1 MSGLR
6 FSLLWTAA
14 CAIACSQGSAPSEP
28 NQDGPP
34 IETSAPTDV
43 TAPPEPLSCDTP
55 SPGPAPLRRLS
66 NFEYKNT
73 IADLTGSVELAERVA
88 HQLVREPT
96 SLGFRNSASAL
107 TIPPLLADQYVQI
120 ALDTAKQA
128 LDVPGWF
135 PCPLDTLDPECTK
148 AFVESFGKRAYRRP
162 LTSDEVVRL
171 SNLFNT
177 ALAEEGD
184 YRKGIEWVVASLL
197 SSPHFLFRVELDP
210 HTGSVE
216 RPNGYEMA
224 QRLSYLLWQTMPDD
238 ELFRAAEA
246 GELESTDGV
255 VAQAR
260 RMMADPKAYRVYEF
274 FEQWLDLD
282 ELESVTRDPELYP
295 EFTPALRDRFRAET
309 RTFVFD
315 LLATGGTLSDLFS
328 AEYTFA
334 DAALAEH
341 YGLDAENLGADF
353 VKVAAPGR
361 AGILTQARLLV
372 HDHPA
377 SSSIVRR
384 GLKLRTEILCQL
396 VQAPPPDVDVTPPA
410 IDGMVTQKQR
420 LEQHST
426 EPTCKGCHLLMDPI
440 GNVFEGFDA
449 LGRPRTTDEK
459 GATVEPGGEL
469 VGTRDANGEYAS
481 PTELGRA
488 LAASDQVRE
497 CVVRQAFR
505 FFYGRDLEAADRC
518 ATEQIMATFQDRNF
532 RLDDLILSLTLS
544 DQFLF
549 RTSDSSEE
557 NSP

>member
-6 FSLLWTAA
+6 FSILLTAA
-14 CAIACSQGSAPSEP
+14 WAVACSQGSSEP
-28 NQDGPP
+28 SPDPSAP
-34 IETSAPTDV
+34 ATETSTPTDV
-43 TAPPEPLSCDTP
+43 SEPPATLSCETP

-73 IADLTGSVELAERVA
+73 IADLTGSVELAEQVA

-107 TIPPLLADQYVQI
+107 TIPPLLADQYVQV
-120 ALDTAKQA
+120 ALETAKRA
-128 LDVPGWF
+128 LDVPDWF
-135 PCPLDTLDPECTK
+135 PCPLDALDPECTQE
-148 AFVESFGKRAYRRP
+148 FVESFGKRAYRRP
-162 LTSDEVVRL
+162 LTPDEVVRL

-184 YRKGIEWVVASLL
+184 YRKAIEWVVASLL

-210 HTGSVE
+210 QTGAVE

-224 QRLSYLLWQTMPDD
+224 QRLSYLLWQTMPDA

-246 GELESTDGV
+246 GEMDSAEGV
-255 VAQAR
+255 LAQAR
-260 RMMADPKAYRVYEF
+260 RMMGDPKAFRVYEF

-282 ELESVTRDPELYP
+282 ELESVTRDPEAYP

-309 RTFVFD
+309 KAFVFD

-328 AEYTFA
+328 AGYTFA
-334 DAALAEH
+334 DASLAEH
-341 YGLDAENLGADF
+341 YGLDAENLDANF

-384 GLKLRTEILCQL
+384 GLKLRTEILCQI
-396 VQAPPPDVDVTPPA
+396 VQAPPPDVDVTPPV
-410 IDGMVTQKQR
+410 IDGTVTQKER
-420 LEQHST
+420 LEQHRT
-426 EPTCKGCHLLMDPI
+426 VPTCKGCHLLMDPI
-440 GNVFEGFDA
+440 GTIFEGFDA
-449 LGRPRTTDEK
+449 LGRPRTADEK
-459 GATVEPGGEL
+459 GAAVEPGGGL
-469 VGTRDANGEYAS
+469 SGTRDANGDYAS
-481 PTELGRA
+481 PTELGQA
-488 LAASDQVRE
+488 LASSDQVRE

-505 FFYGRDLEAADRC
+505 FFYGRDLEANDRC
-518 ATEQIMATFQDRNF
+518 AADQIMDTFKGRNF